1 MTSGKKITGLGFL
14 LLSSLVLSTSA
25 WAVNVTL
32 EVDESVNPP
41 SLYVVNN
48 NAQCAGGPIDCIEV
62 ESGSQPH
69 MMFKLLRACQ
79 PGGPLWGLSGFYV
92 MEEEKNWPAPLD
104 SGTAGEF
111 CANSGTGKVD
121 MNSCGTIREMINSR
135 SRITTARQ
143 VPSTTWSRQNI
154 AQTRV
159 GAPSTWILKSGTG
172 GATKPVHRLCNS
184 ASVLQVTVIW

>member
-121 MNSCGTIREMINSR
+121 MNSCGNNQRDDQLKIKNYNRTPGTVYYMVEAKHCTDSGRSPIHLDPEIRNR
-135 SRITTARQ
+135 
-143 VPSTTWSRQNI
+143 
-154 AQTRV
+154 
-159 GAPSTWILKSGTG
+159 G
-172 GATKPVHRLCNS
+172 GN
-184 ASVLQVTVIW
+184 